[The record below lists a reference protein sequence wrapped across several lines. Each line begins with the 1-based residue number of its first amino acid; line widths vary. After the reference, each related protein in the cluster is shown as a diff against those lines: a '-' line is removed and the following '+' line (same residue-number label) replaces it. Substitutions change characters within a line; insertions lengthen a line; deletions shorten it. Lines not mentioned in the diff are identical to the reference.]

1 MEQDRKPKDKPMHL
15 WSPNLWQWGKNIQW
29 QKGSLF
35 HKWYWEDW
43 TVTCKRMKLGHSL
56 TPSTKIKS
64 EWIKDLNVRL
74 DPIKL
79 LEENIRT
86 LLEGNGNP
94 LQYPCLENMMDRGAW
109 WASILGV
116 TKSRAQLSDWHLL
129 TYST

>member
-1 MEQDRKPKDKPMHL
+1 
-15 WSPNLWQWGKNIQW
+15 
-29 QKGSLF
+29 
-35 HKWYWEDW
+35 
-43 TVTCKRMKLGHSL
+43 MKLGHSL

-116 TKSRAQLSDWHLL
+116 TKSRAQLSD
-129 TYST
+129 

>member
-1 MEQDRKPKDKPMHL
+1 
-15 WSPNLWQWGKNIQW
+15 
-29 QKGSLF
+29 
-35 HKWYWEDW
+35 
-43 TVTCKRMKLGHSL
+43 MKLGHSL

-109 WASILGV
+109 WASVLGV
-116 TKSRAQLSDWHLL
+116 AKSRAQLSD
-129 TYST
+129 